1 MLSREDIQVE
11 KLLVVG
17 IDATSVSLSAS
28 RAGFEVFGVDYFGD
42 LDLKKNCKASSSLRE
57 EKIFSGSRDFSS
69 KENMQDL
76 IRIAGRV
83 ASEHEVDGILLASGL
98 ENYPDMLVEL
108 QDFSDIIGNRPE
120 TIGKARDWEFLFR
133 EMRRRGILYPET
145 VITETLDETKKAARD
160 IGYPIVLKPSRGSG
174 GMGISLAR
182 TSKEL
187 ENKYRYSATGDEE
200 MLIQEFINGI
210 TASASVIATDAKASV
225 LCLTEQLIGDQKL
238 GQKEP
243 FGWCGNIVPLD
254 APPEM
259 VKESIESAKM
269 IVEGL
274 GLVGSNGVDFVLS
287 NSGVP
292 YIVEVNPRFQ
302 ETIECV
308 DKHLDTNIVL
318 DHINACLRNRSP
330 HKLTGRGGSWARL
343 VLFATRRSYVERV
356 FEDEVIR
363 NIPPPESI
371 IDVGEPI
378 CSIVISGKDRSSIL
392 TKGYTKIEDL
402 KRLLSTR

>member
-1 MLSREDIQVE
+1 MSREDTQLE

-28 RAGFEVFGVDYFGD
+28 RAGYEVFGVDYFGD
-42 LDLKKNCKASSSLRE
+42 LDLKKHCKESTSLRE
-57 EKIFSGSRDFSS
+57 QGIFSGSRDFSS
-69 KENMQDL
+69 KENMHDL
-76 IRIAGRV
+76 VMIAGRV
-83 ASEHEVDGILLASGL
+83 ASEHEVDGILLTSGL
-98 ENYPDMLVEL
+98 EDYPDILVEL
-108 QDFSDIIGNRPE
+108 QDLSDIIGNRPE
-120 TIGKARDWEFLFR
+120 TMERARDWEFLFR

-145 VITETLDETKKAARD
+145 EITKTLEEAKKAARD

-174 GMGISLAR
+174 GIGISLAR

-187 ENKYRYSATGDEE
+187 EKKYRCNAMGDEE
-200 MLIQEFINGI
+200 MLIQEFIHGI
-210 TASASVIATDAKASV
+210 NASASVVATDAETSI

-238 GQKEP
+238 GQRKP

-254 APPEM
+254 APAEM

-274 GLVGSNGVDFVLS
+274 GLVGSNGVDFILS
-287 NSGVP
+287 NSGLP
-292 YIVEVNPRFQ
+292 YIIEVNPRFQ

-308 DKHLDTNIVL
+308 EKHLDTNIVL
-318 DHINACLRNRSP
+318 DHINACLRNRLP
-330 HKLTGRGGSWARL
+330 HKLAGREESWARL

-356 FEDEVIR
+356 FEDEAIR
-363 NIPPPESI
+363 NIPPPDSI

-378 CSIVISGKDRSSIL
+378 CSIVISGRDRSSIL
-392 TKGYTKIEDL
+392 AKGYTKIGDL
-402 KRLLSTR
+402 KKLLSTP